1 MSRNRQWCS
10 LRTDDSTK
18 LVYSGATTRDM
29 VTQSAGTR
37 QISLMS
43 YTRRSAP
50 MGHKLKQAYAKAV
63 TFNLLSIKYHNV
75 QYSVTPDGKIM
86 LNEGASRSEMIV
98 GIVSPQRPRPRRAI
112 WLGF

>member
-1 MSRNRQWCS
+1 
-10 LRTDDSTK
+10 
-18 LVYSGATTRDM
+18 
-29 VTQSAGTR
+29 
-37 QISLMS
+37 
-43 YTRRSAP
+43 

-112 WLGF
+112 WLGFGISPKLLLPLQAQLLRRSLGHDGQMG